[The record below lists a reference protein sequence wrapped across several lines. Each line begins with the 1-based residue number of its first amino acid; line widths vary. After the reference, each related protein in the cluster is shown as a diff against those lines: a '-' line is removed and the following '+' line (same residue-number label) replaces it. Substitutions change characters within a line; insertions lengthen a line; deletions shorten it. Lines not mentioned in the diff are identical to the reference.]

1 MLLDQQEHLQRR
13 KPCRTGFGST
23 ACAVKAG
30 LLAVLLSA
38 SPALAQIGP
47 QPAPRPP
54 ADAAGQLQLESP
66 AVSGR
71 VDASLSPNVS
81 RVLKPQYHIEIERR
95 HSQLVVTGSRVRRI
109 AITDSTIANF
119 VQYSENEI
127 SIVGLE
133 LGRTDLTLW
142 FENEDAPSIYEVTV
156 VRDASLEE
164 QRTVDF
170 GRLERRLKV
179 LYPNSTVALIPVGS
193 QVIVRGQAYDGE
205 EAANILQ
212 VVRTEVIRSLRR
224 GASLDDELGLA
235 GIANGGLGGG
245 GAGLGGLGN
254 NNQTQNSRDIVI
266 NELIVPGEYNISL
279 RVIVAEINR
288 SELRNAGVDWRVLFN
303 NNRQSIG
310 ASLGG
315 GAGTTLSGI
324 FENGEIEIFINWLQ
338 SNGTIK
344 LLAEPRLTVLSG
356 TGASILA
363 GGEFAVPT
371 IIGVGGGST
380 TSFRGF
386 GTSLVVTPTVID
398 RDLIRMQ
405 VVPEFSEVN
414 AQNAVQG
421 IPGTNVKRV
430 QTTVELRE
438 GQTFAIGGLISRQ
451 SLAEVSRVPL
461 LGDIPWIGPRV
472 FQSKSASE
480 TETELLVLVSPEIV
494 RPMDPDDVPP
504 LPGYNVTHPSDD
516 ELWKRGQTEGP
527 PDHNLYQV
535 APFGAGPMQGI
546 PQGYTLSNPA
556 PAMPPLPFAQ
566 PAYGQSPYA
575 QPAYG
580 QPVYGQ
586 PAYGQPQYGQ
596 PTYGQ
601 PVYNQPVYNQQTYGQ
616 PAYGQPIPAP
626 PAPAQTNWS
635 QQPETQTLPF
645 PQPPASAAYP
655 QSPTGQNPAAPGL
668 PMPAA
673 PQSTPQSAPQPP
685 PVPAV
690 PSLQIPPQ
698 SRSNS
703 PGTSS
708 RRTTAPIRQG
718 NTGTSIK
725 PAGWHQLPQSSRS
738 RR

>member
-1 MLLDQQEHLQRR
+1 MFLEKLGSLQPVKIRWQAEFGRHVCGGAYLLLLL
-13 KPCRTGFGST
+13 TIT
-23 ACAVKAG
+23 AH
-30 LLAVLLSA
+30 SA
-38 SPALAQIGP
+38 SAQISP
-47 QPAPRPP
+47 PPSDQRPAARSNANS
-54 ADAAGQLQLESP
+54 ADPLRLESP
-66 AVSGR
+66 EVSGR
-71 VDASLSPNVS
+71 VDASLSPNVEQ
-81 RVLKPQYHIEIERR
+81 VLRPQYHIEIERR
-95 HSQLVVTGSRVRRI
+95 HSQLVITNRKVRRI

-119 VQYSENEI
+119 VQYSESEI

-142 FENEDAPSIYEVTV
+142 FEEEESPSIYEITV

-164 QRTVDF
+164 QRTIDF
-170 GRLERRLKV
+170 GRLERRLKT
-179 LYPNSTVALIPVGS
+179 LYPNSIVALIPVAS

-205 EAANILQ
+205 EAANIMQ

-224 GASLDDELGLA
+224 GAATDDDLGLT
-235 GIANGGLGGG
+235 GLGGG
-245 GAGLGGLGN
+245 GVGGGDGGGLGGAGN
-254 NNQTQNSRDIVI
+254 NNQGQNFRDIVI
-266 NELIVPGEYNISL
+266 NELVVPGEYNISL
-279 RVIVAEINR
+279 RVMVAEINR

-303 NNRQSIG
+303 GGSESVG
-310 ASLGG
+310 STLGG

-371 IIGVGGGST
+371 IIGLGGGQST
-380 TSFRGF
+380 TFRGF

-461 LGDIPWIGPRV
+461 LGDIPWLGPRI

-504 LPGYNVTHPSDD
+504 VPGYNVTHPTDD
-516 ELWKRGQTEGP
+516 DLWKRGQTEGI

-535 APFGAGPMQGI
+535 APFGGGSMQGV
-546 PQGYTLSNPA
+546 PQGYSFSNPPQTA
-556 PAMPPLPFAQ
+556 GPWPQQ
-566 PAYGQSPYA
+566 PYGV
-575 QPAYG
+575 G
-580 QPVYGQ
+580 
-586 PAYGQPQYGQ
+586 YGQ
-596 PTYGQ
+596 PTYSNPPPQYSQPQYSQPQYSQPQYSQPQYSQPQYSQPSMGYPPQGYAQPSADQQPYTLQPPVGAGQ
-601 PVYNQPVYNQQTYGQ
+601 PYG
-616 PAYGQPIPAP
+616 
-626 PAPAQTNWS
+626 S
-635 QQPETQTLPF
+635 V
-645 PQPPASAAYP
+645 
-655 QSPTGQNPAAPGL
+655 
-668 PMPAA
+668 
-673 PQSTPQSAPQPP
+673 P

-690 PSLQIPPQ
+690 PRSSVGGAQMGPLPPPLPPQ
-698 SRSNS
+698 SRVGGVPSRTASNV
-703 PGTSS
+703 
-708 RRTTAPIRQG
+708 RQG
-718 NTGTSIK
+718 GSRPGIK
-725 PAGWHQLPQSSRS
+725 PAGWHQSPAMNRT

>member
-1 MLLDQQEHLQRR
+1 MFLERPESLHPANNRRRAEFERQLGGAAKLL
-13 KPCRTGFGST
+13 F
-23 ACAVKAG
+23 
-30 LLAVLLSA
+30 LLTMA
-38 SPALAQIGP
+38 SNLAAAQISPPPPGD
-47 QPAPRPP
+47 QRPGQRLNANG
-54 ADAAGQLQLESP
+54 ADPLRLESP
-66 AVSGR
+66 EVSGR
-71 VDASLSPNVS
+71 VDASLSPNVEQ
-81 RVLKPQYHIEIERR
+81 VLRPQYHIEIERR
-95 HSQLVVTGSRVRRI
+95 HSQLVITNRKVRRI

-119 VQYSENEI
+119 VQYSESEI

-142 FENEDAPSIYEVTV
+142 FEDQDAPSIYEITV

-164 QRTVDF
+164 QRTIDF
-170 GRLERRLKV
+170 GRLERRLKT
-179 LYPNSTVALIPVGS
+179 LYPNSIVALIPVAS

-205 EAANILQ
+205 EAANIMQ

-224 GASLDDELGLA
+224 GTATDDDLGLA
-235 GIANGGLGGG
+235 GLGGAGIGGAGGGLGGG
-245 GAGLGGLGN
+245 GN
-254 NNQTQNSRDIVI
+254 NNQGQNLRDIVI
-266 NELIVPGEYNISL
+266 NELVVPGEYNISL
-279 RVIVAEINR
+279 RVMVAEINR

-303 NNRQSIG
+303 GGSESVG
-310 ASLGG
+310 STLGG

-324 FENGEIEIFINWLQ
+324 FENGEIEIFIKWLQ

-371 IIGVGGGST
+371 IIGLGGGQAT
-380 TSFRGF
+380 TFRGF

-461 LGDIPWIGPRV
+461 LGDIPWLGPRI

-504 LPGYNVTHPSDD
+504 VPGYNVTHPTDD
-516 ELWKRGQTEGP
+516 DLWKRGQTEGI

-535 APFGAGPMQGI
+535 APFGGGSMQGI
-546 PQGYTLSNPA
+546 PQGYSLTNPPQTEGPWPQQPYGIGYGQPMSSA
-556 PAMPPLPFAQ
+556 APLPRYSPQQYSPQQYPPQQYSQ
-566 PAYGQSPYA
+566 PSMSYPPQGYA
-575 QPAYG
+575 QPPGGQQSYMLQPPTGAG
-580 QPVYGQ
+580 QPYGS
-586 PAYGQPQYGQ
+586 
-596 PTYGQ
+596 
-601 PVYNQPVYNQQTYGQ
+601 V
-616 PAYGQPIPAP
+616 
-626 PAPAQTNWS
+626 
-635 QQPETQTLPF
+635 
-645 PQPPASAAYP
+645 
-655 QSPTGQNPAAPGL
+655 
-668 PMPAA
+668 
-673 PQSTPQSAPQPP
+673 P
-685 PVPAV
+685 PVPAA
-690 PSLQIPPQ
+690 PRSSAGGPQMGPLPPPLPPQ
-698 SRSNS
+698 SRAGGIPGRTASGVRPSNMR
-703 PGTSS
+703 P
-708 RRTTAPIRQG
+708 
-718 NTGTSIK
+718 SIK
-725 PAGWHQLPQSSRS
+725 PAGWHQQPGMNRAG
-738 RR
+738 R